1 MLHIVEQD
9 LQLSFRP
16 HMKTHKTIEGALLQT
31 GGRRS
36 KIVVSTLAE
45 LQFYDRAG
53 FTDIV
58 YAVPF
63 AGLSKI
69 DVLWTQFVAPQKD
82 VTLVM
87 DNVQQLQQLETY
99 LMRKQLN
106 KRTTATAKWKM
117 LLLLGV
123 EPEPRSSS
131 HVSAPTMNQP
141 PPLMHQVGL
150 DPTAD
155 TSFHLATIL
164 ERAPYV
170 DFQGVYLHAAHS
182 YDATSKEACTQA
194 ARDECTRI
202 GTFVQRLRDEYQIRC
217 THVSVGSTPTCTNP
231 AIYKESGN
239 NNNGTKKE
247 LDLDLIHD
255 VYTKNGITE
264 LHAGNYFVN
273 DQMQWREIHSCTQQ
287 DLALFVK
294 TQVIS
299 SSHDALDTPTPTTL
313 LIDCGWTGLS
323 TQKQQ
328 AETTKKENTAN
339 DTATTETTGVGY
351 GVIVSHPE
359 LQLVSLKQETGEVH
373 VVAPASPPQQQQQQQ
388 QPHYP
393 RYPVGTTELTLVP
406 YHACAAAQQYPCLY
420 IENSHGECIDVW
432 TRCPSK

>member
-1 MLHIVEQD
+1 MLQTVEQD

-16 HMKTHKTIEGALLQT
+16 HVKTHKTIEGALLQT

-36 KIVVSTLAE
+36 KIVVSTIAE

-58 YAVPF
+58 YAVPL

-87 DNVQQLQQLETY
+87 DNIQQLQQLETY
-99 LMRKQLN
+99 LRRKQLT
-106 KRTTATAKWKM
+106 KRTTTTAKWKI

-123 EPEPRSSS
+123 GETEPRSSDGT
-131 HVSAPTMNQP
+131 APTTTNP
-141 PPLMHQVGL
+141 PSPPLLHQVGL

-155 TSFHLATIL
+155 TSFHLATRL

-182 YDATSKEACTQA
+182 YDATSQDACTQA
-194 ARDECTRI
+194 ARDECTSI

-217 THVSVGSTPTCTNP
+217 KHVSVGSTPTCTNP
-231 AIYKESGN
+231 AIYKDSG

-247 LDLDLIHD
+247 LDLELIQE
-255 VYTKNGITE
+255 VYTENGITE
-264 LHAGNYFVN
+264 LHAGNYLVN
-273 DQMQWREIHSCTQQ
+273 DQMQWREIQSCTQ
-287 DLALFVK
+287 DDVALFVK

-299 SSHDALDTPTPTTL
+299 SSHDERDNPTPTTL
-313 LIDCGWTGLS
+313 LIDCGWTGVS

-328 AETTKKENTAN
+328 T
-339 DTATTETTGVGY
+339 TATDTDTETTDGGGY

-373 VVAPASPPQQQQQQQ
+373 VVAPPPQQQQHPPQQQ
-388 QPHYP
+388 NFP
-393 RYPVGTTELTLVP
+393 RYPLGQTELTLVP